1 MTIYTPILDR
11 SKPLYLAIA
20 DAITTDVESGTL
32 PSGIRLPPQ
41 RDLAWRI
48 GVTLGTVT
56 RAYKEVEQ
64 RGLLN
69 GEVGRGSYIRTSH
82 RAAALPV
89 PATETDGIIDL
100 SHAIPPPVITPE
112 EFDAAM
118 TYVMREPRRLDLLDY
133 APPEGFAHHRE
144 LGARWLKL
152 SGITADPSDI
162 VVTAG
167 AHVGLMTVFG
177 AIAEPREAVMAEQI
191 NYALLGSTLRN
202 AYLEAL
208 PIEMDD
214 EGLMP
219 DAFERAAK
227 SGQSRILYIVPTL
240 QNPTT
245 HTMKRHRR
253 EAIVAIARKNN
264 ITIVEDDIFRLLDSR
279 TQPSTFYSLAPER
292 TFHITGLSKTLAPG
306 LRIGFIATPRGQ
318 DRVLKS
324 HIRSAASRSV
334 GITGEMARYW
344 IETEA
349 AQTIMTRIRN
359 EFAARRD
366 VFLEVFKGHNFRCE
380 QAAPYAWLELP
391 EGWTAGRFSTL
402 LASRGVKVTP
412 GNAFRLGSQGSSRH
426 IRVCFGHPQRVLQI
440 RRAFESIRALIDQR
454 DDDEF
459 TPVA

>member
-32 PSGIRLPPQ
+32 PSGVRLPPQ

-64 RGLLN
+64 RGLLA
-69 GEVGRGSYIRTSH
+69 GEVGRGSYVKSTQ
-82 RAAALPV
+82 RATAIPTPV
-89 PATETDGIIDL
+89 SEIEGIIDL
-100 SHAIPPPVITPE
+100 SHAIPPPVITAD
-112 EFDAAM
+112 EFDAAI

-152 SGITADPSDI
+152 SGINVEPSEV

-167 AHVGLMTVFG
+167 AHVGLMTVLG
-177 AIAEPREAVMAEQI
+177 AIAEPREAVMAEQV
-191 NYALLGSTLRN
+191 NYALLGATLRN

-214 EGLMP
+214 QGLVP

-227 SGQSRILYIVPTL
+227 SGQSRILYLVPSL

-245 HTMKRHRR
+245 NTMKRQRR
-253 EAIVAIARKNN
+253 EAIVSIARKYN
-264 ITIVEDDIFRLLDSR
+264 ITIIEDDIFRLLDSR
-279 TQPSTFYSLAPER
+279 TQAPTFYALAPER
-292 TFHITGLSKTLAPG
+292 TFHITGLSKVLAPG

-324 HIRSAASRSV
+324 HVRSAASRSIGV
-334 GITGEMARYW
+334 TGEMARYW
-344 IETEA
+344 IETES
-349 AQTIMTRIRN
+349 AQVIMTRIRN
-359 EFAARRD
+359 EFEARRNL
-366 VFLEVFKGHNFRCE
+366 FLDVFKGCTFRCE
-380 QAAPYAWLELP
+380 QAAPFAWLQLP
-391 EGWTAGRFSTL
+391 EWWTAGRFSTV
-402 LASRGVKVTP
+402 LAGRGVKVTP
-412 GNAFRLGSQGSSRH
+412 GNAFQLGPQTSSRYV
-426 IRVCFGHPQRVLQI
+426 RVCFGHPQRSFQI
-440 RRAFESIRALIDQR
+440 RQAFETIHKVMQERN
-454 DDDEF
+454 DDDF